1 MFSTIRMASVV
12 PMVLLLASCAMT
24 PTLPEALTIA
34 NESVTSV
41 ATVTGQ
47 AYQEGRMTKLQ
58 ACRVL
63 QFSKV
68 AASLV
73 DEGWEH
79 WVENDPETAAQKLRA
94 AREALQGV
102 SQAGLEA
109 ASQEC
114 GDE

>member
-1 MFSTIRMASVV
+1 MVSVV
-12 PMVLLLASCAMT
+12 PAVLLLASCVMT
-24 PTLPEALTIA
+24 PTLPEALTMA

-41 ATVTGQ
+41 TRVTSQ
-47 AYQEGRMTKLQ
+47 AYQEQRISKKQ

-63 QFSKV
+63 QYSKV
-68 AASLV
+68 AARLI
-73 DEGWEH
+73 DEGWEN
-79 WVENDPETAAQKLRA
+79 WVQDDPQTAAQNLRA